1 MENAP
6 HTRWIVT
13 AHYFDG
19 VTTCESVPL
28 TRVDAD
34 EHADEMIGREDIERV
49 AITPVR

>member
-1 MENAP
+1 MENTT
-6 HTRWIVT
+6 HTCWIVT

-19 VTTCESVPL
+19 VTSWESAPL
-28 TRVDAD
+28 PRVDAD